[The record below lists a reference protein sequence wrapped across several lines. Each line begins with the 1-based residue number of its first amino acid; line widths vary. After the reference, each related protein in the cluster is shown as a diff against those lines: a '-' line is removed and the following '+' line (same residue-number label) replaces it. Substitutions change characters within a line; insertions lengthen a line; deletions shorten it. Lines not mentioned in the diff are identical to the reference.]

1 MNTVEEV
8 KEIAHKFLMKSVEK
22 KIVKAMANKEK
33 NLVVDETS
41 VTPAV
46 LDELMADGFT
56 VEKTVYASQDVSI
69 VRFVITW
76 G

>member
-1 MNTVEEV
+1 LNTVEEV
-8 KEIAHKFLMKSVEK
+8 KELAHKFLMKSVEK

-33 NLVVDETS
+33 NLVVDENN

-69 VRFVITW
+69 VRYVITW
-76 G
+76 N

>member
-8 KEIAHKFLMKSVEK
+8 KELAHKFLMKSVEK

-33 NLVVDETS
+33 NLVVDENN

-69 VRFVITW
+69 VRYVITW
-76 G
+76 N